1 MPNLDHELYPKKS
14 TAWFVMMG
22 LVSAQTLPVVEA
34 SRGLDTRIENTH
46 LNAGVPPTDRTIFTL
61 LALLCMTVLS
71 LLLGESSLPLDRAHH

>member
-1 MPNLDHELYPKKS
+1 
-14 TAWFVMMG
+14 
-22 LVSAQTLPVVEA
+22 LPVVEA